1 MDIVF
6 IRGLV
11 IETIVGIH
19 EWERHTPRPVVLD
32 LELGADCA
40 RAAATDRIE
49 DALDYDTITRRLRE
63 HVSQSRFE
71 LIETLAETCADLLLA
86 ELALPWLR
94 LTLHKP
100 GALGEGIDVGITI
113 ERGMAKP
120 SGDPGPDR
128 WSAQRTT

>member
-19 EWERHTPRPVVLD
+19 DWEKQSRRPVVLD
-32 LELGADCA
+32 LELGCDCA
-40 RAAATDRIE
+40 GAAATDRIE

-63 HVSQSRFE
+63 HVSASRFE

-86 ELALPWLR
+86 EFPLPWLR

-113 ERGMAKP
+113 ERAG
-120 SGDPGPDR
+120 SDR
-128 WSAQRTT
+128 QRRARG

>member
-6 IRGLV
+6 IRGIH

-19 EWERHTPRPVVLD
+19 DWEKHTPRPVVLD

-40 RAAATDRIE
+40 RAAATDRID

-63 HVSQSRFE
+63 HVSASRFE
-71 LIETLAETCADLLLA
+71 LIETLAETSADLLIR
-86 ELALPWLR
+86 EFALPWLR

-100 GALGEGIDVGITI
+100 GALGEGIDVGIAI
-113 ERGMAKP
+113 ERRR
-120 SGDPGPDR
+120 SDPHGLGPLSR
-128 WSAQRTT
+128 ARES